1 MSVWYCI
8 PSARPASEAQACVDA
23 WRAMGYCV
31 AVWRDIGADLLDCDY
46 SRYGEYPGY
55 ARAVNALAADVLAI
69 DTACDWIVTGGDD
82 VFPDKTK
89 LAEEIAAGCSAHFRA
104 YRTVMLHS
112 FSQSETYGVMQP
124 TGDRFADGSIDRIAG
139 SPWMGREWCQRA
151 HGGTGPL
158 HQNFTHMHVD
168 EALQGA
174 AMAQGVF
181 WQRPDLTQLHR
192 HFMRESDDINSPAVG
207 KPIPAHLVKA
217 NSAAHWNESKSIFER
232 IKRGGFAECL
242 PV

>member
-8 PSARPASEAQACVDA
+8 PSARPAAEAQACVEA
-23 WRAMGYCV
+23 WREMGYSV

-46 SRYGEYPGY
+46 LRYGQYPGY
-55 ARAVNALAADVLAI
+55 ARAVNALAADVLAF

-82 VFPDKTK
+82 VFPDRTK
-89 LAEEIAAGCSAHFRA
+89 QAEAIAMELMANFGGLGGS
-104 YRTVMLHS
+104 
-112 FSQSETYGVMQP
+112 YGVMQP

-151 HGGTGPL
+151 HGGRGPM
-158 HQNFTHMHVD
+158 HADFTHMHVD

-174 AMAQGVF
+174 AVAQGVF
-181 WQRPDLTQLHR
+181 LQRPDLTQLHR

-207 KPIPAHLVKA
+207 KPIPPHLMTA
-217 NSAAHWNESKSIFER
+217 NSASHWNESKSIFER

>member
-1 MSVWYCI
+1 MSVWYCTPSVWYCI
-8 PSARPASEAQACVDA
+8 PSARPAAEAQACVDA
-23 WRAMGYCV
+23 WRAMGYSV

-55 ARAVNALAADVLAI
+55 ARAVNALAEDVLAI
-69 DTACDWIVTGGDD
+69 DTACKWIVTGGDD
-82 VFPDKTK
+82 VFPDQT
-89 LAEEIAAGCSAHFRA
+89 LRAEEIAVELMANFGGFGGS
-104 YRTVMLHS
+104 
-112 FSQSETYGVMQP
+112 YGVMQP

-151 HGGTGPL
+151 HGGRGPM
-158 HQNFTHMHVD
+158 HADFTHMYVD

-174 AMAQGVF
+174 AVAQGVF

-192 HFMRESDDINSPAVG
+192 HFMRESDDINSPAVS
-207 KPIPAHLVKA
+207 KPIPPHLMKA
-217 NSAAHWNESKSIFER
+217 NSASHWNESKSIFER